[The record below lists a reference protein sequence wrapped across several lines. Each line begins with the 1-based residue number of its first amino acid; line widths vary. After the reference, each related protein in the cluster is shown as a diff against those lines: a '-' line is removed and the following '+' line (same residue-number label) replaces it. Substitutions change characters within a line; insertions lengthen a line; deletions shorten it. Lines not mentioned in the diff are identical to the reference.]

1 MRMSAKIR
9 SVLLGVLAAV
19 AVTAAPAV
27 TPAAAATGDGS
38 PSDSNIKYFGR
49 WDTRSSGSYVSEWAG
64 AYVLIGFT
72 GTTVKLRQR
81 GAIDLFASIDGGPD
95 VSYVNVKGTVNL
107 TPKPLAAGNHT
118 VRVSYRPVAGS
129 YRGDAVFQGVTL
141 DSGARTV
148 APRVPSRIIE
158 FIGDSIT
165 VGQRSSKQALTA
177 YGWLVGER
185 LGAGHTQ
192 IAVGGACL
200 YPAADGCIGM
210 SQRFL
215 RTGLAQDSPNWN
227 FSRYQAQAVVINLGT
242 NDVGHSVTSEQFR
255 TAYITL
261 LRNVRAKYP
270 NATIHAMQTFRKRYI
285 TETKAAVKTV
295 TDGGD
300 TRVRYIDTTGWIN
313 EATDTADNVHPNDTG
328 HRKIADRLAPLLG

>member
-9 SVLLGVLAAV
+9 SVLLGLLAAV
-19 AVTAAPAV
+19 AMTAAPDV

-95 VSYVNVKGTVNL
+95 VSYVNVSGTVNL
-107 TPKPLAAGNHT
+107 TPRPLATGNHT

-148 APRVPSRIIE
+148 APSVPSRIIE

-227 FSRYQAQAVVINLGT
+227 FSRYQAQTVVINLGT
-242 NDVGHSVTSEQFR
+242 NDVGHGVTSEQFR